1 MTIRDWVEL
10 IAAGSIPLAV
20 FAVFINRWHSGK
32 SLGVRAI
39 QMLAVAMF
47 MPTIIVLS
55 MEKALDGSAIA
66 ALIGAVVGYLFAN
79 ISEYDRRAP
88 GE

>member
-1 MTIRDWVEL
+1 MNTRDWVEL
-10 IAAGSIPLAV
+10 IAAGSIPLSVLALFV
-20 FAVFINRWHSGK
+20 NRWHSGK

-47 MPTIIVLS
+47 MPTIIILS
-55 MEKALDGSAIA
+55 MEKALDGSAVA

-79 ISEYDRRAP
+79 ISEYDRRST